1 MNSQNRTHKQGTSD
15 ILAKEDAGQSEQ
27 AAPPVHAMGIDEVL
41 RQFAAN
47 RSDGLSDQEVAQ
59 RYAKFGPN
67 SVGHKKPVS
76 SLKILAR
83 QFASPVMLLLG
94 AALVLSF
101 VLDDVAEA
109 AAIGVVLVINALI
122 GFVAEHR
129 AVRSMEALR
138 KLDVSS
144 ARVRREGTMRT
155 IAADQLVPGDTV
167 IIEAGDQVP
176 ADMRLIGASQLQVD
190 EAVLTGE
197 SLPVAK
203 HDEAVAP
210 SATLH
215 EQSCLLFKGTNVVAG
230 AASGVVIATG
240 AQTQLGRIAKLVST
254 GQNDV
259 SPLEQNLAKLTHQ
272 LIWLTLFIAV
282 LIGFIGLWSG
292 HSFADMAKATVA
304 LAIAAIP
311 EGLPIV
317 ATLALAG
324 GLIRMARRNALVR
337 SLGAVETLGSTTVI
351 LTDKTGTL
359 TENTMSAHHIVTAG
373 QSVDI
378 DGQDLEIGKRAE
390 LASVLH
396 TAALCSNASFDSQN
410 GQATGDPLEVALMK
424 AADAFGV
431 KASKLKADYPR
442 IYEHAF
448 DTTRRLMAT
457 VHRPA
462 GDKQRFL
469 VAVKGAPEAVLQHS
483 STVME
488 NGQPRALDPLLRTRF
503 EAEVT
508 RLASKG
514 FRLIAIA
521 QKKLNDAGEISKD
534 PYDALTLLGII
545 ALRDPP
551 REDVKPAIAA
561 CHGAGVRIIMI
572 TGDHPDTARAIASD
586 VGIDPHRYGD
596 AVHARVTPEQK
607 LELVARCQAQG
618 NIVAMTGDGVNDAP
632 ALHAADIGVAMG
644 IRGTDVAREAADIVL
659 RDDAFSTIVVAIHEG
674 RVIFGNIRR
683 FCIYLLS
690 CNLGEVLL
698 IAFALLAGLPLPLLP
713 LQILFLNLVTDV
725 FPAFALATGDGDETV
740 LNRPPRPAN
749 ELILAKRHWLAISF
763 HGLMISL
770 SAFAAFLIALFPLQL
785 TAEASATLAFL
796 TIGATQLWHVFSMR
810 DASDNPFWNA
820 IVRNNYVWA
829 ALGLC
834 IVLLLAT
841 VYLPALRAALSIVP
855 PTLEGWLTVLICSL
869 MPLVTGQL
877 YLFAARLRTEPEED

>member
-1 MNSQNRTHKQGTSD
+1 MNSQIRTHEQGTNVS
-15 ILAKEDAGQSEQ
+15 LARGESPLSQQET
-27 AAPPVHAMGIDEVL
+27 PLVHAMTIDEVL

-47 RSDGLSDQEVAQ
+47 RSDGLSDQEVAK

-67 SVGHKKPVS
+67 SVGHQKPIS
-76 SLKILAR
+76 SLRILAR

-94 AALVLSF
+94 GALVLSF

-122 GFVAEHR
+122 GFAAEHR

-144 ARVRREGTMRT
+144 ARVRRDGTMKT
-155 IAADQLVPGDTV
+155 IAADQLVPGDNV

-176 ADMRLIGASQLQVD
+176 ADMRLIDASQLQVD

-197 SLPVAK
+197 SLPVTK
-203 HDEAVAP
+203 HNEAVAR

-215 EQSCLLFKGTNVVAG
+215 EQSCLLFKGTHVVAG
-230 AASGVVIATG
+230 AASGVVVATG
-240 AQTQLGRIAKLVST
+240 PQTQLGRIAKLVST

-259 SPLEQNLAKLTHQ
+259 SPLERNLAKLTRQ

-282 LIGFIGLWSG
+282 LIGGIGLWSG
-292 HSFADMAKATVA
+292 HPIADMAKATVA

-337 SLGAVETLGSTTVI
+337 SLGAVETLGATTVI

-359 TENTMSAHHIVTAG
+359 TENSMSVHHIVTAG
-373 QSVDI
+373 QSVEI
-378 DGQDLEIGKRAE
+378 NGQDLEIGKRAE
-390 LASVLH
+390 LAGLLH

-410 GQATGDPLEVALMK
+410 GQATGDPLEVALLK
-424 AADAFGV
+424 AADVFGV
-431 KASKLKADYPR
+431 KASNLTANYPR
-442 IYEHAF
+442 FYEHAF

-462 GDKQRFL
+462 GDEQQFL
-469 VAVKGAPEAVLQHS
+469 VAIKGAPEAVLRHS
-483 STVME
+483 CAVLE
-488 NGQPRALDPLLRTRF
+488 NDQSHVLGLALRTRF
-503 EAEVT
+503 EAEIT
-508 RLASKG
+508 HLASKG
-514 FRLIAIA
+514 FRLIAVA
-521 QKKLNDAGEISKD
+521 QKKFSDAREISSD
-534 PYDALTLLGII
+534 PYDGLTLLGII

-561 CHGAGVRIIMI
+561 CHSAGVRIIMI

-586 VGIDPHRYGD
+586 VGIDPQRYGD
-596 AVHARVTPEQK
+596 EVHARVTPEQK
-607 LELVARCQAQG
+607 LELVASCQAQG

-632 ALHAADIGVAMG
+632 ALHAADIGIAMG

-725 FPAFALATGDGDETV
+725 FPAFALATGGGDETV
-740 LNRPPRPAN
+740 LNRPPRPAS
-749 ELILAKRHWLAISF
+749 EQILAKRHWLAISF

-770 SAFAAFLIALFPLQL
+770 ASFAAFLIALFPMQL

-810 DASDNPFWNA
+810 DAGDHPLWNA
-820 IVRNNYVWA
+820 IFRNSYVWA

-841 VYLPALRAALSIVP
+841 VFLPTLSAALNIVP
-855 PTLEGWLTVLICSL
+855 PTQEGWLIVLVCSL
-869 MPLVTGQL
+869 VPLVTGQL
-877 YLFAARLRTEPEED
+877 YLVVARMRAASNGQ